1 MAVTKTILVTGGAGF
16 IGSNFVKHIFSHYP
30 DYRVYVLDA
39 LTYAGDPENFSE
51 ELKNSGRFHFFYGN
65 IRNGNLV
72 DKLMSESDIVVHLA
86 AETHVA
92 RSIYDDTV
100 FFETDVIGSQVLA
113 CNLLKHR
120 NRIERFIHV
129 STSEVYGTAHTD
141 PMTEEHPL
149 NPTSPYASAKCGAD
163 RLMYSY
169 WVTYHLPIVILRP
182 FNQYGPSQHLEKVV
196 PRFITS
202 AIMDEK
208 LNIHGDGKNTRD
220 WVYVGDT
227 CRALDSAIHT
237 DIDKIKGQVINIG
250 TGREETI
257 EDVACKVVGV
267 LNKPKDLFFYI
278 GNRPGQVARHI
289 SSTEKAKQLLN
300 WQAECSFDE
309 GLKMTIDWY
318 CHNRSW
324 WQKLLWMRT
333 VPILTENGIIE
344 QH

>member
-1 MAVTKTILVTGGAGF
+1 MAVKKTILITGGAGF
-16 IGSNFVKHIFSHYP
+16 IGSNFVKHIFSNYP
-30 DYRVYVLDA
+30 NYRVCVLDA
-39 LTYAGDPENFSE
+39 LTYAGDPENFSQGIKSSE
-51 ELKNSGRFHFFYGN
+51 RFNFFYGN

-100 FFETDVIGSQVLA
+100 FFETDVMGSQVLA

-120 NRIERFIHV
+120 KRIERFIHV
-129 STSEVYGTAHTD
+129 STSEVYGTAYTD
-141 PMTEEHPL
+141 PMSEDHPL

-182 FNQYGPSQHLEKVV
+182 FNQYGPSQHLEKVI
-196 PRFITS
+196 PRFVTS
-202 AIMDEK
+202 AILDEK
-208 LNIHGDGKNTRD
+208 LNIHGDGRNTRD

-227 CRALDSAIHT
+227 CKALDRAIHV

-250 TGREETI
+250 TGREESI
-257 EDVACKVVGV
+257 GNIALKVIGL
-267 LNKPKDLFFYI
+267 LNKPHGLLNYI

-289 SSTEKAKQLLN
+289 SSTEKAKDLLG
-300 WQAECSFDE
+300 WQAEHSFED
-309 GLKMTIDWY
+309 GLGMTIDWY
-318 CHNRSW
+318 RNNRSW
-324 WQKLLWMRT
+324 WEKLLWMRT